1 MDYKYIEQLLE
12 RYWEGETT
20 LQEETI
26 LRTFFSQPDSQEIPE
41 NLRKYQDLFR
51 CELQKEEPLGEDFD
65 VRILE
70 EIGEAPV
77 AKTVSLKDRLMPL
90 FKAAAI
96 VAIILTLGNAA
107 QAPWNYGWDDPKDE
121 YAKFHEQH
129 TDSVNLLQPMQAENV
144 TDSTMTPTSW
154 QMEHRYTYYTT
165 NSIGQIFTT

>member
-1 MDYKYIEQLLE
+1 MYYKYIEQLLE

-20 LQEETI
+20 LQEESI

-65 VRILE
+65 ARILKQ
-70 EIGEAPV
+70 IGEAPV

-96 VAIILTLGNAA
+96 VAIVLTLGNAA
-107 QAPWNYGWDDPKDE
+107 QAPWDIWDDPRDAYVK
-121 YAKFHEQH
+121 AQEQL
-129 TDSVNLLQPMQAENV
+129 TDTVNVLTTIQAENV
-144 TDSTMTPTSW
+144 SDTIQAPAKEKT
-154 QMEHRYTYYTT
+154 TYLE
-165 NSIGQIFTT
+165 